1 MGYNRGGKKR
11 TERLKRRKKEE
22 TRLARKAAG
31 QTPKPSGAPAQVK

>member
-1 MGYNRGGKKR
+1 MGYNRGGKNR

-31 QTPKPSGAPAQVK
+31 QAPKPAEPPAQIK